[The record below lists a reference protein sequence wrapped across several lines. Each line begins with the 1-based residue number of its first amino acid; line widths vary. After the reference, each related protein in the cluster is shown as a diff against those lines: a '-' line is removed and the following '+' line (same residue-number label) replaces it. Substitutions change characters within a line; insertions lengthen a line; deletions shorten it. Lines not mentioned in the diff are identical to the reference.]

1 MVAPEA
7 YAPPMESEQVFD
19 GEVDL
24 SDPRVAV
31 ARYYRAV
38 QRLLNALGNQRFN
51 PTFQD
56 AWEDLA
62 SLNSAVFRASTFDLR
77 S

>member
-1 MVAPEA
+1 MRTEH
-7 YAPPMESEQVFD
+7 MFD
-19 GEVDL
+19 DGPDL

-31 ARYYRAV
+31 ASYYRAV

-51 PTFQD
+51 ATFQV

-62 SLNSAVFRASTFDLR
+62 SLNSAVFLASTFDLR